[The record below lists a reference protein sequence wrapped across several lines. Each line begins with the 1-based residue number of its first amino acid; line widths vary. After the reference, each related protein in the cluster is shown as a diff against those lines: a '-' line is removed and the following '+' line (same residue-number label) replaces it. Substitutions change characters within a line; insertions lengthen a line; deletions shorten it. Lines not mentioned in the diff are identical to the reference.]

1 MTPTVSSVASV
12 DVEAIAAAL
21 DEARAATLA
30 LLAPLDESTLARRHS
45 ELMSPLVW
53 DLAHVA
59 HYEELWL
66 LRELGGA
73 APTEDRFDDIYD
85 AFKHPRKERTSLD
98 LLGPAEAFAFATDVR
113 ARVVDRLGAV
123 TDWSD
128 AARRA
133 EFVHAMVI
141 QHEHQHRETMLAT
154 LQLRD
159 RPYPIPRRS
168 TANRTAPTV
177 PGEIELSGGTFTMG
191 TDDTAWSY
199 DNERPAHPV
208 TLAPFRIDAT
218 PVTNQTYLEFIR
230 AGGYHDELAWT
241 EAGRAWRDEAGLT
254 HPQYWREEP
263 DGSWVR
269 RRFGHW
275 EPLPPDEPV
284 QHVCFYE
291 ADAFARW
298 ADKRLPTEAEW
309 EYAAAGSDVGAANLS
324 GTEWAPDA
332 VDSHPDGVSDRG
344 VHQMLGDVWE
354 WTSTTFSGY
363 PGFASFPY
371 REYSEVFFDDGYRVL
386 RGGSWATHRRAI
398 RTTFRNWDFPI
409 RRQIFAGFRCARDG
423 SPTPR
428 PDRPGPDRP
437 GLGTTDRPTTSH

>member
-1 MTPTVSSVASV
+1 MTPAVSSVASV
-12 DVEAIAAAL
+12 DVGAIAAGL

-30 LLAPLDESTLARRHS
+30 LLAPLDESALQRRHS

-113 ARVVDRLGAV
+113 ARVVDRLGSNS
-123 TDWSD
+123 DWSD
-128 AARRA
+128 ADQRA

-159 RPYPIPRRS
+159 RRYPIPQRS
-168 TANRTAPTV
+168 TPDHAAPTV
-177 PGEIELSGGTFTMG
+177 PGEIELAGGTFTMG

-199 DNERPAHPV
+199 DNERPGHPV
-208 TLAPFRIDAT
+208 TLAPFHIDAT
-218 PVTNQTYLEFIR
+218 PVTNRAYLEFIR

-254 HPQYWREEP
+254 HPQFWREEP

-275 EPLPPDEPV
+275 EPLPADEPV

-291 ADAFARW
+291 AEAFARW

-309 EYAAAGSDVGAANLS
+309 EYAAAGSDIGAANLG
-324 GTEWAPDA
+324 GTEWAPDPVA
-332 VDSHPDGVSDRG
+332 GNPDGVSDRG

-409 RRQIFAGFRCARDG
+409 RRQIFAGFRCARDA
-423 SPTPR
+423 
-428 PDRPGPDRP
+428 GPSSDGP
-437 GLGTTDRPTTSH
+437 DRPTTSH